1 MWQRA
6 ICIEVVFSELHT
18 ASFRSRARWLL
29 SLCMQRVVDGN
40 VWLYSMCVQL
50 YTCMCIL
57 FIIEGVWPNC
67 DFKAQLGRIAVW
79 VLVKGGATSYRV
91 CGLITTL

>member
-1 MWQRA
+1 MWPRA

-40 VWLYSMCVQL
+40 VWLYVMCV
-50 YTCMCIL
+50 CGCIR
-57 FIIEGVWPNC
+57 VC
-67 DFKAQLGRIAVW
+67 VSCS
-79 VLVKGGATSYRV
+79 SYKV
-91 CGLITTL
+91 CGLIVTLRLN

>member
-40 VWLYSMCVQL
+40 VWLYVMCV
-50 YTCMCIL
+50 C
-57 FIIEGVWPNC
+57 V
-67 DFKAQLGRIAVW
+67 
-79 VLVKGGATSYRV
+79 
-91 CGLITTL
+91 